1 MLCILV
7 NPLKIH
13 SGLIYSL
20 LYESQQIKILLTP
33 PQLTVLELSISLYH
47 ILFKTSDTVKVFKK
61 GSRQGMGEIN
71 QRVEKF

>member
-20 LYESQQIKILLTP
+20 LYESQQIKILLT
-33 PQLTVLELSISLYH
+33 VLELSISLYH

-61 GSRQGMGEIN
+61 GSRQGRGEIN